1 MDWEKTYQR
10 LIEFPGEDLTL
21 LDAPYP
27 ICERSVEDEVY
38 DHGPEGPEL
47 GGVPPELEIGVEGCA
62 GDEDGG
68 VAECESDVGEEMR
81 LLEFE
86 RG

>member
-1 MDWEKTYQR
+1 MEKTYQR
-10 LIEFPGEDLTL
+10 IIDFPREDFTL
-21 LDAPYP
+21 LDAPDP
-27 ICERSVEDEVY
+27 ICESPIEYEVY

-47 GGVPPELEIGVEGCA
+47 GGVPTELVIGVEGYA

-68 VAECESDVGEEMR
+68 VAECEPDVGEEMR
-81 LLEFE
+81 LVEFE

>member
-1 MDWEKTYQR
+1 MEKTYQR
-10 LIEFPGEDLTL
+10 IVDFPREDFTL
-21 LDAPYP
+21 LHAPDP
-27 ICERSVEDEVY
+27 VCERSVEDEVY

-47 GGVPPELEIGVEGCA
+47 GGVPTELVIGVEGCA
-62 GDEDGG
+62 GDDDGG

-81 LLEFE
+81 LVELE